1 MCTPSIPPTATSKT
15 KAFHVTW
22 MRIMAP
28 FMRLMWNIL
37 GFVQYTPSVTL
48 LLCHP
53 SRSAS
58 PVIRSTKSMML
69 MWNEN
74 NSDKIIALR
83 DRAIPLGRIVIWRY
97 NREPWVLFG
106 CYKEFCTLTDAKFSM
121 PVKSKPAFEN
131 DMYLVPFLITV
142 RANPFKL
149 FLIHRFWSTG
159 FWKSLFAKILYE
171 FFI

>member
-83 DRAIPLGRIVIWRY
+83 DSVISLGRIVIWRY
-97 NREPWVLFG
+97 NREPWFLFG
-106 CYKEFCTLTDAKFSM
+106 CYKEFSTLTDAKFSM
-121 PVKSKPAFEN
+121 PVKSKPAFEK
-131 DMYLVPFLITV
+131 DMDLVPLFTIV
-142 RANPFKL
+142 RANLFTF
-149 FLIHRFWSTG
+149 FLIHR
-159 FWKSLFAKILYE
+159 I
-171 FFI
+171 